1 MILARRV
8 AAALAIAGAG
18 VLAYAVPVSATG
30 QHATHECV
38 DGTHRDDLNG
48 HIDTSSGVGTVT
60 GKAALCAPV
69 DILFSIYKVPDT
81 WDGDAFNGTAVPQ
94 HVLQTVRGTL
104 QGEETL
110 SLQVGLPACGNVQA
124 DLYYPPEIPDI
135 DINGT
140 GPGLIA
146 GYIWQISPPTECK
159 PATTTPSAT
168 ETTPSA
174 TETTASETTASVA
187 ETTASPTETET
198 PTGNPT
204 ETTPS
209 ATPTTTPAT
218 TPATTTTIAPPPPI
232 GRPIPL
238 PPVGPPPPPQQL
250 PMTGS
255 NSTIPLVGL
264 GLVLLGS
271 GIALSLIGRRRRT
284 A

>member
-38 DGTHRDDLNG
+38 DGTHRDDLNA

-81 WDGDAFNGTAVPQ
+81 WDGDGFNGTAVPQ
-94 HVLQTVRGTL
+94 HVLQTVKGTL

-110 SLQVGLPACGNVQA
+110 SLQVGLPACANVQA

-146 GYIWQISPPTECK
+146 GYIWQISPPTDCK

-174 TETTASETTASVA
+174 TETTASVA
-187 ETTASPTETET
+187 ETTPSATET
-198 PTGNPT
+198 PTQTPT
-204 ETTPS
+204 QTTPS
-209 ATPTTTPAT
+209 ATPTTTTTTAT
-218 TPATTTTIAPPPPI
+218 TTTTIAAPPPI

>member
-8 AAALAIAGAG
+8 AAALAIVGAG
-18 VLAYAVPVSATG
+18 VLAYAVPVSATDR
-30 QHATHECV
+30 HATHECV
-38 DGTHRDDLNG
+38 NGAHRGNLNA
-48 HIDTSSGVGTVT
+48 HIDTASGVGTVT
-60 GKAALCAPV
+60 GKAALCEPV
-69 DILFSIYKVPDT
+69 DIVFSIYKVPDT
-81 WDGDAFNGTAVPQ
+81 WDGAGFNGTAVPQ
-94 HVLQTVRGTL
+94 HVLQTVKGTL

-110 SLQVGLPACGNVQA
+110 SLQVDLPACANVQA

-146 GYIWQISPPTECK
+146 GYIWQISPPSECK
-159 PATTTPSAT
+159 PETTTPSPT
-168 ETTPSA
+168 ETSPSA
-174 TETTASETTASVA
+174 LETSP
-187 ETTASPTETET
+187 SPTETSPSPNET
-198 PTGNPT
+198 SPSPT
-204 ETTPS
+204 ETSPS
-209 ATPTTTPAT
+209 PTPTTPSPTETSPS
-218 TPATTTTIAPPPPI
+218 PVPTTTTIAPPPPI
-232 GRPIPL
+232 RPIPL

-250 PMTGS
+250 PVTGS